1 MTTGASLSDLTTA
14 GKQFDDAC
22 TAFERLT
29 LQSEELAVWQTRLDL
44 EPAAVMQCA
53 EMLSRDELAR
63 AERFRFA
70 EDRRRFVVARAGLRY
85 LLSFELEIPVAA
97 ITFRYSPRGKPLLDV
112 SAGPVYFNISYSGD
126 RALFAISR
134 CCQPGVDIEFLQRRI
149 EWEKLARR
157 FFTPDEYAAL
167 MEIPEPRRQA
177 AFLAGW
183 TRKEAVIKA
192 VGDGL
197 ALPLNTFDVSLGP
210 DTTPRILAAR
220 DTRVERCTLY
230 SLETGPDYV
239 ASAAAYRGAGPAELP
254 VQTTH

>member
-1 MTTGASLSDLTTA
+1 MITGASLSDLTTA
-14 GKQFDDAC
+14 GKQFGDAC

-29 LQSEELAVWQTRLDL
+29 LQSEELAVWQTQLDL

-53 EMLSRDELAR
+53 EILSRDELAR

-70 EDRRRFVVARAGLRY
+70 EDRRRFVVARAGLRH
-85 LLSFELEIPVAA
+85 LLSLELDISPAA
-97 ITFRYSPRGKPLLDV
+97 ITFRYAQSGKPLLDGG
-112 SAGPVYFNISYSGD
+112 AGPVYFNISHSGD

-149 EWEKLARR
+149 QCEKLARR
-157 FFTPDEYAAL
+157 FFTPDEFAAL
-167 MEIPEPRRQA
+167 MEIPVPRRQS

-197 ALPLNTFDVSLGP
+197 ALSLNKFDVSLGA

-220 DTRVERCTLY
+220 DSRVEHCTLY
-230 SLETGPDYV
+230 GLDAGPGYV
-239 ASAAAYRGAGPAELP
+239 ASAATYRGAPP
-254 VQTTH
+254 Q